1 MSLAVADDRRER
13 IELLQMLEERRRRLA
28 RDDLNA
34 YCRYIEIPGAPIND
48 DDPECEEFYPDTVT
62 PAEHHELINRTL
74 MRVEAGHLRR
84 VMIFMPP
91 GSAKSTYGTVTF
103 PTWFMGRKRGR
114 HVITTSYGTDL
125 ARKFGR
131 KCRQIARSPQYR
143 EVFGCG
149 LVSDNKAADDWA
161 LDSGSSFMA
170 AGIDA
175 GITGNRADGIVIDDP
190 LKGRQDA
197 DSETIRNRI
206 WEEYK
211 ASVRTRLKPGGFI
224 LIIQTRWHEDDIA
237 GRILPKDWDGES
249 GLVKA
254 QDGEEWY
261 VLCLQ
266 AQCERLDDPLGREIG
281 EWLWTDWFTPDHW
294 EQERRTQGS
303 RNWAALYQQKPAPDD
318 GGMWKLSWFGRYGT
332 APADHWMI
340 VQSWDTANKPAEIND
355 PSVCTT
361 WLLTDRGHYL
371 IHVLCERMDYPTLR
385 KNAKAHAEKWK
396 PHALLIEDKASG
408 QQLIQ
413 DLRNET
419 TLPVIAIE
427 PEGDKVTRASV
438 VSPMIEARLVHL
450 PNEAD
455 WLLDYEMEVG
465 RFPLSKHKD
474 QVDSTSQALNWI
486 RNHASRAYG
495 VHTTGN
501 ARIGYTA
508 GAEGAGWDSMGGTDL
523 TGFIA

>member
-1 MSLAVADDRRER
+1 MSALAASDRRDRER
-13 IELLQMLEERRRRLA
+13 LLGLLEERRRRFA

-48 DDPECEEFYPDTVT
+48 DPECEEFYPDTVT
-62 PAEHHELINRTL
+62 PAEHHQLINRTL
-74 MRVEAGHLRR
+74 MRVEAGELRR

-114 HVITTSYGTDL
+114 HVITTSYGADL

-131 KCRQIARSPQYR
+131 KCRQIARSREYR
-143 EVFGCG
+143 EVFGTG
-149 LVSDNKAADDWA
+149 LVSDNKAADDWS

-211 ASVRTRLKPGGFI
+211 ASVRTRLKPRGFI

-237 GRILPKDWDGES
+237 GRILPKNWDGES
-249 GLVKA
+249 GVVTA
-254 QDGEEWY
+254 QDGEEWF

-266 AQCERLDDPLGREIG
+266 AQCERRDDPLGREIG
-281 EWLWTDWFTPDHW
+281 EWLWTDWFTPAHW

-318 GGMWKLSWFGRYGT
+318 GGMWRLSWFMRYQS
-332 APADHWMI
+332 PPSDYWMV
-340 VQSWDTANKPAEIND
+340 VQSWDTANKAAEIND
-355 PSVCTT
+355 PSACTT
-361 WLLTDRGHYL
+361 WLVTDRGAYL
-371 IHVLCERMDYPTLR
+371 VHVLCERMEYPALR
-385 KNAKAHAEKWK
+385 KAAKALAERFK

-419 TLPVIAIE
+419 ALPVIPIE

-438 VSPMIEARLVHL
+438 ESPQIESGRVWL
-450 PNEAD
+450 PEAAE
-455 WLLDYEMEVG
+455 WMLDYEMEVG

-474 QVDSTSQALNWI
+474 MVDSTSQALRWI
-486 RNHASRAYG
+486 REHASRAASIHASG
-495 VHTTGN
+495 QE
-501 ARIGYTA
+501 RIGYTA
-508 GAEGAGWDSMGGTDL
+508 GASGAGWDSMGGTDL
-523 TGFIA
+523 SGFIV

>member
-1 MSLAVADDRRER
+1 
-13 IELLQMLEERRRRLA
+13 MLEERRRRRA

-34 YCRYIEIPGAPIND
+34 YCRFIEIPGAPVND
-48 DDPECEEFYPDTVT
+48 DPDCDEFYPDTVT
-62 PAEHHELINRTL
+62 PAQHHELINSTL
-74 MRVEAGHLRR
+74 MRVEAGEIRR

-114 HVITTSYGTDL
+114 HVITTSYGADL

-131 KCRQIARSPQYR
+131 KCRQIARSPLYR
-143 EVFGCG
+143 EVFGTS
-149 LVSDNKAADDWA
+149 LVSDNKAADDWS

-170 AGIDA
+170 AGIEA

-190 LKGRQDA
+190 LKGRGDA
-197 DSETIRNRI
+197 DSEPIRNNI

-237 GRILPKDWDGES
+237 GRILQKDWDGAS
-249 GLVKA
+249 GWVTA
-254 QDGEEWY
+254 RDGEEWY

-266 AQCERLDDPLGREIG
+266 AQCERQDDPLGREIG
-281 EWLWTDWFTPDHW
+281 EWLWTEWFSQAHW
-294 EQERRTQGS
+294 EQERRSQGS

-318 GGMWKLSWFGRYGT
+318 GGLWKLSWFKRYGT
-332 APADHWMI
+332 APVDHWMI
-340 VQSWDTANKPAEIND
+340 VQSWDTANKAKELND

-361 WLLTDRGHYL
+361 WLITDRGRYL
-371 IHVLCERMDYPTLR
+371 VYVLRERMEYPALR
-385 KNAKAHAEKWK
+385 KAAKEQAETWA
-396 PHALLIEDKASG
+396 PHAILIEDKASG

-413 DLRNET
+413 DLRDTT
-419 TLPVIAIE
+419 TLPIIPIE

-438 VSPMIEARLVHL
+438 ESPQIEAGLVWI
-450 PNEAD
+450 PNEAP
-455 WLLDYEMEVG
+455 WLIDFEMEVG

-474 QVDSTSQALNWI
+474 QVDSVSQALRWI
-486 RNHASRAYG
+486 RDHATRAYQ
-495 VHTTGN
+495 VHTSGQS
-501 ARIGYTA
+501 RV
-508 GAEGAGWDSMGGTDL
+508 GAGTTSGSSDGIGWGSMGTSD
-523 TGFIA
+523 TSGFIV